1 MNRTR
6 ASLLLLAAAL
16 ASLSATGCHRHRVA
30 RGAHPSMAY
39 QPQMVMMAPQPIII
53 VVETRAAGAQDADVD
68 YAQEAAARAEAGREA
83 AARAEAARAEAAR
96 AEAAR
101 VEARQARI
109 AQERA
114 RREQARAERVR
125 AAQERASLARAERE
139 QAARDAQARAAAS
152 PGQTT
157 IIVVGPGGAQPVRVN
172 GWFEGQ

>member
-6 ASLLLLAAAL
+6 ATLLLLVASL

-30 RGAHPSMAY
+30 RGAHPTVAY
-39 QPQMVMMAPQPIII
+39 QPRMVMMAPQPIVI
-53 VVETRAAGAQDADVD
+53 VVETRAAGAPDAD
-68 YAQEAAARAEAGREA
+68 YAQEAAAREEAAREEAGREQ
-83 AARAEAARAEAAR
+83 AAREHAM
-96 AEAAR
+96 
-101 VEARQARI
+101 RQARI

-125 AAQERASLARAERE
+125 AAQERAELARAERE
-139 QAARDAQARAAAS
+139 QAARDAQARAAAAQ
-152 PGQTT
+152 GQTT

>member
-6 ASLLLLAAAL
+6 ATFLLLAVSL
-16 ASLSATGCHRHRVA
+16 ASLSTTGCHHRAA
-30 RGAHPSMAY
+30 RGACAY
-39 QPQMVMMAPQPIII
+39 PPVAYQQPQMVMMAPQPIVI
-53 VVETRAAGAQDADVD
+53 VVETRTAGAPDADD
-68 YAQEAAARAEAGREA
+68 AQEAAAREESAREEAGR
-83 AARAEAARAEAAR
+83 AEA
-96 AEAAR
+96 
-101 VEARQARI
+101 ARQARI

-114 RREQARAERVR
+114 ERERARAERVR
-125 AAQERASLARAERE
+125 AAQERAERE